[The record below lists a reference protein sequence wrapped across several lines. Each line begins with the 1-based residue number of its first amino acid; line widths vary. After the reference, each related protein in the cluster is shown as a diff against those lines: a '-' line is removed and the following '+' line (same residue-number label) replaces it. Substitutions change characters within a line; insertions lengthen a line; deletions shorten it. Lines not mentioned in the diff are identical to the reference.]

1 MNPREEP
8 ERPSYSPLNLKKK
21 ITDSREYPVVRA
33 IFIRHDLRLPWNKA
47 QTLLHIFWVFSKQ
60 VFRFTI
66 ASNAMHFPEYLYEI
80 ITGQSRRSFSR
91 LESIFC
97 QCCFIIEYYPLLAHN
112 IGWKTEFLGTKFW
125 WLKLYSIWWFTRVP
139 ENGLN
144 TISLWEK

>member
-21 ITDSREYPVVRA
+21 SLTLGSTPLCGLFSSAMICDFPGTRLKLCYTTSESSVNKCFVSR
-33 IFIRHDLRLPWNKA
+33 
-47 QTLLHIFWVFSKQ
+47 LHP
-60 VFRFTI
+60 
-66 ASNAMHFPEYLYEI
+66 NAMHVPEYLYKI

-91 LESIFC
+91 LESIFY